1 MVTKRT
7 SARAGSQESATAS
20 IRYEDDSV
28 RSVEFGQ
35 LRRGS
40 FDGSVPWRQ
49 VRSAKGHKHHPGE
62 YASATTRGLVVY
74 ESRLELARLLLADFD
89 PQVVRIFAQP
99 CRLRARVGGRWRLH
113 VPDFLLM
120 LEDGNVRVV
129 NVKPADRLLDPEIA
143 EALAWPG
150 DLVEGHGWQ
159 YEIWSGADPVLL
171 ANVRFLAAY
180 RRAGVVPD
188 EDIAQAWEVVQ
199 DGDPLTVAERR
210 LAAGRPVEDVRPAVL
225 ALVWSGRLSVDLS
238 RPIDGDS
245 VLRRAT

>member
-1 MVTKRT
+1 MC
-7 SARAGSQESATAS
+7 A
-20 IRYEDDSV
+20 
-28 RSVEFGQ
+28 VEFGQ

-40 FDGSVPWRQ
+40 FNGSVPWRR
-49 VRSAKGHKHHPGE
+49 VRSAKGHRHHPGE

-89 PQVVRIFAQP
+89 QQVVGIFAQP

-113 VPDFLLM
+113 VPDFLLV
-120 LEDGNVRVV
+120 LADGNVRVV
-129 NVKPADRLLDPEIA
+129 NVKPAERLEDPKIA

-150 DLVEGHGWQ
+150 ELIEGHGWQ
-159 YEIWSGADPVLL
+159 YEIWSGADPVVL

-188 EDIAQAWEVVQ
+188 EDIARAWEVVR

-210 LAAGRPVEDVRPAVL
+210 LAVGRPVEDVRPAVL
-225 ALVWSGRLSVDLS
+225 ALVWSGRLSLDLS

-245 VLRRAT
+245 VLRRPA